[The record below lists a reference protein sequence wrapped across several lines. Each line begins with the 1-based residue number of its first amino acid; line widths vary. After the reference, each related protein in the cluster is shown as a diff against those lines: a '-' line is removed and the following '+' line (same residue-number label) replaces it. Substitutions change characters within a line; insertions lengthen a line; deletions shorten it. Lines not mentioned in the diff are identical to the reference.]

1 MCRAYEVGK
10 YNVDFE
16 GGCYD
21 EKTPYTMVIFEEFG
35 EDNKPVNGTRKTL
48 YFRNERNYI
57 VPRFGTEAEV
67 EQFLHYKNNQK
78 LEVINQKI
86 VYEIKLK

>member
-1 MCRAYEVGK
+1 MRRVNEVGK

-35 EDNKPVNGTRKTL
+35 EDNKPVSGTRKTL
-48 YFRNERNYI
+48 YFRDERNYI
-57 VPRFGTEAEV
+57 VPDFITEAEV
-67 EQFLHYKNNQK
+67 EPFLHYKNNQK
-78 LEVINQKI
+78 LEVINRKI
-86 VYEIKLK
+86 VYEIKSK